1 MTELFSSINNFSFV
15 YCLAGKVNRFIQQGV
30 YDPKFLLYLN
40 NDLTILETS
49 LKSFNFPVNSH
60 IVLVINKDHAAFS
73 EKINAIVK
81 NYTNNYDIIITKDTR
96 GQAETAY
103 LSLSKINPKNWIF
116 FFNGDTVLLKRNLT
130 QILKHISQSNDI
142 LGYID
147 IFEENSSNYSYVIT
161 NNDDIVTDIKEKE
174 PISVKA
180 TSGLY
185 GFINKNIYE
194 KYYKILNFQ
203 DGEVFISDVYMSMLK
218 NNGKILVSPLFKN
231 IDSIIL
237 GTPEEYK
244 LNKNKF

>member
-1 MTELFSSINNFSFV
+1 M
-15 YCLAGKVNRFIQQGV
+15 
-30 YDPKFLLYLN
+30 
-40 NDLTILETS
+40 
-49 LKSFNFPVNSH
+49 
-60 IVLVINKDHAAFS
+60 
-73 EKINAIVK
+73 
-81 NYTNNYDIIITKDTR
+81 
-96 GQAETAY
+96 
-103 LSLSKINPKNWIF
+103 
-116 FFNGDTVLLKRNLT
+116 T

-161 NNDDIVTDIKEKE
+161 NNDDIVTDIREKE

-185 GFINKNIYE
+185 GFKNKNIYE

-203 DGEVFISDVYMSMLK
+203 DGEVFISDVYMNMLK
-218 NNGKILVSPLFKN
+218 NNGKILVSQLFKN